1 MEVKVFIQVKIV
13 SMKVLNQIGYFLV
26 SSSFIFLCLWVSA
39 CQSNE
44 NTQSNTAL
52 SVSTEDK
59 ETADKLQNSSKKE
72 KSVELPKLSKENA
85 PALLAKFGE
94 EHPETKVLLKTK
106 LGNLT
111 IKLYE
116 DTPLHRANFLQL
128 VKRNFYQGT
137 VFHRVVKDMIIQG
150 GNLDKPIIKQ
160 KKNAIGAYLVPA
172 ELMPTKYIHKKGA
185 LASPRHEENNP
196 DKKSSPF
203 EFYIVQGIPQNPSV
217 TQALGA
223 QNKVTYSAAQIQLY
237 ATLGGLPHLDGNY
250 TVFGEVIEGLEVIDK
265 IAQVKVDESDHWP
278 LEDIFIEM
286 EVID

>member
-1 MEVKVFIQVKIV
+1 MKNFNIV
-13 SMKVLNQIGYFLV
+13 SNLL
-26 SSSFIFLCLWVSA
+26 SSGCIFLCLLISA
-39 CQSNE
+39 CQGNE
-44 NTQSNTAL
+44 GSQS
-52 SVSTEDK
+52 STSLTVEDK
-59 ETADKLQNSSKKE
+59 AVSEQPSSTKKV
-72 KSVELPKLSKENA
+72 KSVELPKLTKENA
-85 PALLAKFGE
+85 PELLAQFGK
-94 EHPETKVLLKTK
+94 EHPETLVRLKTR

-128 VKRNFYQGT
+128 VKRDFYKGT

-150 GNLDKPIIKQ
+150 GNLDRPIIKQ

-172 ELMPTKYIHKKGA
+172 ELMPAKYIHKKGA

-203 EFYIVQGIPQNPSV
+203 EFYIVQGIPQSPVV

-237 ATLGGLPHLDGNY
+237 ASLGGLPHLDGNY
-250 TVFGEVIEGLEVIDK
+250 TVFGEVIEGLEIIDK

-286 EVID
+286 EVIE

>member
-1 MEVKVFIQVKIV
+1 MRDFNIV
-13 SMKVLNQIGYFLV
+13 SNLL
-26 SSSFIFLCLWVSA
+26 SSRFIFLCLLMSA
-39 CQSNE
+39 CQSSE
-44 NTQSNTAL
+44 SSQRNTSL
-52 SVSTEDK
+52 SVEDK
-59 ETADKLQNSSKKE
+59 ATTEQSTPTKKE
-72 KSVELPKLSKENA
+72 KTVELPKLTKENA
-85 PALLAKFGE
+85 SELLAQFGK
-94 EHPETKVLLKTK
+94 EHPETLVLLKTK

-128 VKRNFYQGT
+128 VKRDFYEGT

-185 LASPRHEENNP
+185 IASPRHEENNP
-196 DKKSSPF
+196 NKKSSPF
-203 EFYIVQGIPQNPSV
+203 EFYIVQGISQNPSI

-250 TVFGEVIEGLEVIDK
+250 TVFGEVVEGLEVIDK

-278 LEDIFIEM
+278 FEDIFIEM
-286 EVID
+286 EVIE